1 MNYRQ
6 LVHNTQ
12 HVTMG
17 CGPMSKCATCKGM
30 GETTPENQPLISE
43 KDLKK
48 WFILAIFGAIVS
60 GVTSELIVRR
70 LIFKKKG

>member
-17 CGPMSKCATCKGM
+17 CGPMNQCVACRGM
-30 GETTPENQPLISE
+30 GDTAPENQPLITE
-43 KDLKK
+43 RELKK
-48 WFILAIFGAIVS
+48 WALLAIFGAIVS
-60 GVTSELIVRR
+60 GVVSELVVRR
-70 LIFKKKG
+70 MIFKKKG